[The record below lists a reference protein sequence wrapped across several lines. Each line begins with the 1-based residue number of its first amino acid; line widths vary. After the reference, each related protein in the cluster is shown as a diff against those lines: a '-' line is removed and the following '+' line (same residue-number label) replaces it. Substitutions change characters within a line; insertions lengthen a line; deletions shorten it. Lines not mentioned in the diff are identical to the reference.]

1 MAKPVTEIIFNRSPV
16 TLTDSARLQ
25 DGNDLNDAL
34 LDFFMKLGTA
44 IVAADVKNPCVYSL
58 SSLFYG
64 KLSGD
69 GSKSGEEGWE
79 NVKSWTRRIKPGLLS
94 YPAIA
99 VPINEVLTDPDDK
112 KKVLGRHW
120 WLALVL
126 NPENAARGKTS
137 TVICIDSMKR
147 RVTGFEPAT
156 KYYKKESLM
165 SYSIEVT
172 KIEQAA
178 HRLWVYFDCAGD
190 GSHGPLPDPRS
201 STLQVDKADVVRNP
215 ELALTINNNVPG
227 QPGRYEGQ
235 LEFALDGRCKA
246 SNFDF
251 HYCPGFGFD
260 EIPLQFDAFHL
271 SKMQKNVTRML
282 GGFLKKEW
290 DKEGH
295 KASFDKKKVRA
306 AMVNAPQQENLY
318 DCGVFV
324 LENVLCILQEGKS
337 YVDKISDDPT
347 NEAVARWVGQA
358 EVRHRRKR
366 LVDCLMICFGACAR
380 MGTTDLN
387 KVLEEDADVKEQVK
401 ACLTDLPDY
410 PAKMAK
416 FV

>member
-1 MAKPVTEIIFNRSPV
+1 MAKPVAEIVFNRSPV
-16 TLTDSARLQ
+16 TLNDTARLQ

-34 LDFFMKLGTA
+34 LDFFTKLGMA
-44 IVAADVKNPCVYSL
+44 IVSKDVNPCVYSL

-79 NVKSWTRRIKPGLLS
+79 NVKSWTRKIKPGLMT

-112 KKVLGRHW
+112 KKILGQHW

-137 TVICIDSMKR
+137 TVICVDSMKR
-147 RVTGFEPAT
+147 RITSFDPAT
-156 KYYKKESLM
+156 KHYKKDSLM

-178 HRLWVYFDCAGD
+178 HRLWVYFDCVGD
-190 GSHGPLPDPRS
+190 GSHGPLPDPRG
-201 STLQVDKADVVRNP
+201 STLAVDKSSVVTNP
-215 ELALTINNNVPG
+215 DLALTVNNNMPG

-251 HYCPGFGFD
+251 HYSPGFGFD
-260 EIPLQFDAFHL
+260 EIPLQFDAFNL
-271 SKMQKNVTRML
+271 SKVQKNVTRML

-290 DKEGH
+290 EKEEH
-295 KASFDKKKVRA
+295 KASFEKKRVRA

-324 LENVLCILQEGKS
+324 LENVLCILQQGKE
-337 YVDKISDDPT
+337 YVDKISEDPT
-347 NEAVARWVGQA
+347 SEEALWVGQA

-366 LVDCLMICFGACAR
+366 LVDCLGICFEACAR
-380 MGTTDLN
+380 VGTVDLN
-387 KVLEEDADVKEQVK
+387 KVLEEDADLKEKVK
-401 ACLTDLPDY
+401 ACLTDLPEH